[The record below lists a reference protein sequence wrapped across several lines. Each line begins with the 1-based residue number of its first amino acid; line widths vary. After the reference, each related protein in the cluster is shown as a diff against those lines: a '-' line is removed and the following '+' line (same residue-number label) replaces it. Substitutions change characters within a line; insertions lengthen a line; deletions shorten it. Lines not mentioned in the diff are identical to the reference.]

1 MQLSNPE
8 IKILR
13 DELARVIADIKKR
26 DSVIEQL
33 AHALEEEKRSGA
45 EKDMAIDLLERRLMI
60 YENAHSRRRT
70 AACLRS
76 RRRRVLQAEPNRP
89 DRPKERPAGCRAA
102 SLAIRASPTT
112 GDPWKQYTTGRANAA
127 GAEAPESLTDAPL
140 PSR

>member
-45 EKDMAIDLLERRLMI
+45 EKDMAIDLL
-60 YENAHSRRRT
+60 
-70 AACLRS
+70 
-76 RRRRVLQAEPNRP
+76 
-89 DRPKERPAGCRAA
+89 
-102 SLAIRASPTT
+102 
-112 GDPWKQYTTGRANAA
+112 
-127 GAEAPESLTDAPL
+127 
-140 PSR
+140 